1 MILSDTPKLWL
12 DRKAAFAD
20 DEFYPAPLAERMAAL
35 DDWMIEGFLAQ
46 GIRVAAFDPGGST
59 GWSIMYLDIERMF
72 DREVR
77 AHQCVTRWYH
87 GEIDCGSMSGDIT
100 NSAIAQGYDL
110 GRPETGEQAGV
121 WLMDRLIHADRGVPG
136 TAVVLE
142 DFILRTATKSRDA
155 LSPVRLNATIEHLI
169 WREKVIPMPVYQQPA
184 EAKTTVTDERLKLW
198 GFWGKGSRHA
208 RDADRHALTFIRKT
222 REQHRLIL
230 ERWPILA
237 EGERRGMLELKRN

>member
-1 MILSDTPKLWL
+1 MIRSDTPKHWL

-20 DEFYPAPLAERMAAL
+20 DEFYPAPLAERLGDLADRQVQA
-35 DDWMIEGFLAQ
+35 FLRQ
-46 GIRVAAFDPGGST
+46 GVRVVAFDPGGTT
-59 GWSIMYLDIERMF
+59 GWSIMELNIERMF

-77 AHQCVTRWYH
+77 AHECVTRWYH
-87 GEIDCGSMSGDIT
+87 GEIDCGAMSGDIE

-121 WLMDRLIHADRGVPG
+121 WLMDRLIHENRGVPG

-142 DFILRTATKSRDA
+142 DFILRTQTKGRDA

-169 WREKVIPMPVYQQPA
+169 WREKVLAMPVYQQPS

-198 GFWGKGSRHA
+198 GFWDSGSRHA

-222 REQHRLIL
+222 REKQRLIF

-237 EGERRGMLELKRN
+237 EADRRGMLGLKRN